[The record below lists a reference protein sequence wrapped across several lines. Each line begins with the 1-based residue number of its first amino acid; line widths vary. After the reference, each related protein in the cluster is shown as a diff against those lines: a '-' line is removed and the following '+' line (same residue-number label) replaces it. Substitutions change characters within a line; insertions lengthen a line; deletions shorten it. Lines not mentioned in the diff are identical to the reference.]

1 MNQID
6 IDWAYLLE
14 RLERLLDL
22 GEEALSRHLEE
33 SEFEP
38 KLLAEAIALRWQP
51 QHPAGPLLAVEHP
64 DLPDHADLVGLG
76 RPLRQ
81 LRRNTLQFVRGYP
94 ANNVLLW
101 GERGSGKSTAV
112 KGLLR
117 EFSEQ
122 GLRLIEVQK
131 DHLCQL
137 PQIIAL
143 LRGRSQRFLLFC
155 DDLSFSEDE
164 GSYRELKAL
173 LEGGIEARPENVL
186 VYATSNRRHLMPERM
201 ADNTGD
207 VEIHPEESVA
217 EKLSL
222 SDRFGIT
229 LGFYPMTQESY
240 LQVVRHWAQ
249 RLGLTV
255 PAADLERQALLWALR
270 RGARSGRVARQFV
283 DDLGGRLALAA
294 EGLLEDD

>member
-1 MNQID
+1 MNDMD
-6 IDWAYLLE
+6 IDWAYLLD

-22 GEEALSRHLEE
+22 GEEALSRHLQERRPDPRL
-33 SEFEP
+33 F
-38 KLLAEAIALRWQP
+38 ARAIAFRWQP
-51 QHPAGPLLAVEHP
+51 EHPSGPLLAVEHP
-64 DLPDHADLVGLG
+64 DLPDHADLVGVG
-76 RPLRQ
+76 RALQR

-117 EFSEQ
+117 EFAEP
-122 GLRLIEVQK
+122 GLRLIEVRK
-131 DHLCQL
+131 DDLCQL
-137 PQIIAL
+137 PVIIAL
-143 LRGRSQRFLLFC
+143 LRGRPERYLLFC
-155 DDLSFSEDE
+155 DDLAFGEEE

-201 ADNTGD
+201 SENTGEA
-207 VEIHPEESVA
+207 EIHPEESVA

-229 LGFYPMTQESY
+229 LGFYPMNQQAY
-240 LQVVRHWAQ
+240 LQVVHHWAE
-249 RLGLTV
+249 RLKVELPGEE
-255 PAADLERQALLWALR
+255 LERQALLWALG

-283 DDLGGRLALAA
+283 DDLAGRLALTA
-294 EGLLEDD
+294 EGLPEED

>member
-1 MNQID
+1 MNQLE
-6 IDWAYLLE
+6 IDWGYLLE

-33 SEFEP
+33 SELDPQLFTD
-38 KLLAEAIALRWQP
+38 AIALRWQP
-51 QHPAGPLLAVEHP
+51 QHPAGPVVAVEHP
-64 DLPDHADLVGLG
+64 DLPDHSDLVGLG
-76 RPLRQ
+76 RALQR

-117 EFSEQ
+117 EFSAQ
-122 GLRLIEVQK
+122 GLRLLEVQK
-131 DHLCQL
+131 DHLAQL
-137 PQIIAL
+137 PLITAL
-143 LRGRSQRFLLFC
+143 LRGRPQRFLLFC

-173 LEGGIEARPENVL
+173 LEGGIESRPDNVL

-229 LGFYPMTQESY
+229 LGFYPMTQQAY
-240 LQVVRHWAQ
+240 LQVVRHWAE
-249 RLGLTV
+249 RLQLNIA
-255 PAADLERQALLWALR
+255 AADLERQALLWALG

-283 DDLGGRLALAA
+283 DDLAGSLALAA
-294 EGLLEDD
+294 DGLLEDD